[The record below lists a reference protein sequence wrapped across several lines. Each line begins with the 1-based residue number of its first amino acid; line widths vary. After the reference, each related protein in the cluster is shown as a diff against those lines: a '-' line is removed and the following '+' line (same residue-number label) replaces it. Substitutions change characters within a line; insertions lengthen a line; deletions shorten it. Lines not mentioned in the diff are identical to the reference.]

1 MISYCD
7 RSADVIQ
14 HHGKYQSREI
24 SWIKQYHGLEI
35 DSFEKA
41 MFPQDELVIFNA
53 FFKPLE
59 SLV

>member
-7 RSADVIQ
+7 ISAEVIQ

-35 DSFEKA
+35 VSFKSP
-41 MFPQDELVIFNA
+41 MFALDELVTFNA
-53 FFKPLE
+53 FFEPLE
-59 SLV
+59 TLV